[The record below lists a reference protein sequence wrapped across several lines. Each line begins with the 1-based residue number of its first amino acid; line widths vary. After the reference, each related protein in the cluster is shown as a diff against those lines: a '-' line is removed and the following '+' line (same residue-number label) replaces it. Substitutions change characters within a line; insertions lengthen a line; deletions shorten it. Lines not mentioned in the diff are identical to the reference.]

1 MLRSNESQLS
11 NIKTKAFDFFMLGK
25 DLKQVQFGQFGSHA
39 QLLPFAQGPQ
49 FLKK

>member
-1 MLRSNESQLS
+1 
-11 NIKTKAFDFFMLGK
+11 MLGK